1 MALVRPVHKL
11 LFITHK
17 NVHLWGLGLWN
28 IIWYLKHK
36 RFLFLGFYQHLKNI
50 NINIILGTWQID
62 WNKVRKRRDN
72 SN

>member
-1 MALVRPVHKL
+1 MAELRNGASP
-11 LFITHK
+11 TSSQ
-17 NVHLWGLGLWN
+17 
-28 IIWYLKHK
+28 IIIYYAQKMYAY
-36 RFLFLGFYQHLKNI
+36 GAFYQHLKNI

>member
-1 MALVRPVHKL
+1 MGPWSLKYYLVPKAQKVLVFRVL
-11 LFITHK
+11 ST
-17 NVHLWGLGLWN
+17 
-28 IIWYLKHK
+28 LKKH
-36 RFLFLGFYQHLKNI
+36 